1 MANPKHGILN
11 NQKAE
16 ISLDAGYDYV
26 EVLARSGDAELWC
39 VADAAAKGITDPSII
54 AVDGVDVIPATGGSV
69 IIESNAGSNP
79 TVVTL
84 ESTGAIAYSV
94 KGLDA

>member
-1 MANPKHGILN
+1 MANPKHGNLN

-26 EVLARSGDAELWC
+26 EVLMRSGDDELWC
-39 VADAAAKGITDPSII
+39 VADAAAKGIVASSIVG
-54 AVDGVDVIPATGGSV
+54 VDGVDVIPSTGGSV
-69 IIESNAGSNP
+69 IIESDAGTSP

-84 ESTGAIAYSV
+84 ESNGTIAYSV